1 MKIIPPVVISGD
13 FNESYQ
19 AALKHAQEI
28 KKTYGNQFWIN
39 LIDKKKEQLP
49 LGTEFTKLVNNL
61 KDKDMKSL
69 DYTWFDFHGECAKM
83 KWENLSK
90 LVMIVNEQLKSFSHF
105 SAEVN
110 LGGPS
115 DDPRNRKY

>member
-1 MKIIPPVVISGD
+1 MPFIWSMKPNMEVIPPVVISSD

-19 AALKHAQEI
+19 AAQKHAIQN
-28 KKTYGNQFWIN
+28 KKLYGKQYWIN

-49 LGTEFTKLVNNL
+49 LGIEFTKLVDNL
-61 KDKDMKSL
+61 KQNDMKDL

-90 LVMIVNEQLKSFSHF
+90 LIMIVKE
-105 SAEVN
+105 
-110 LGGPS
+110 
-115 DDPRNRKY
+115 